1 LIERQP
7 QDAYPRLRMLSHLL
21 LVDNLI
27 VDTAII
33 RISKEEEL
41 LPRCGDGE
49 VFFGQRGTAS
59 APEALSY

>member
-1 LIERQP
+1 
-7 QDAYPRLRMLSHLL
+7 MLSHLL